1 MRWALIFPRF
11 PECSHRLIRR
21 FSLVVEQL
29 LKGNLCEISPLLV
42 RVGAWDLILHL
53 HVVVN

>member
-1 MRWALIFPRF
+1 MRWAFIFPLF
-11 PECSHRLIRR
+11 PESSDRLIRR

-29 LKGNLCEISPLLV
+29 LKGNLCEISHLV

-53 HVVVN
+53 HVAVN